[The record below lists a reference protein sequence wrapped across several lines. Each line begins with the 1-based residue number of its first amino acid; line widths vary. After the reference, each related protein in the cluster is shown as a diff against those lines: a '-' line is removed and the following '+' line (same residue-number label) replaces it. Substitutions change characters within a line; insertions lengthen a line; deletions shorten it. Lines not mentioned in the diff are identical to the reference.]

1 MAPQTMETARA
12 AQTPHIIPRYLSEAR
27 LPCKESACAL
37 DLVGLQVRSGQ
48 KSPVDGAC
56 GSVHDFMTWAFQSAR
71 EYGLQTCASFESI
84 SKAFRTREGI
94 AAQVHWGAHEHRA
107 MTRPYVCKPI

>member
-12 AQTPHIIPRYLSEAR
+12 AQTPHIIPRYLPEAR

-48 KSPVDGAC
+48 KSPVDGTC

-84 SKAFRTREGI
+84 SKAFRTRKGI
-94 AAQVHWGAHEHRA
+94 AERVRWE
-107 MTRPYVCKPI
+107 PYVDPR

>member
-12 AQTPHIIPRYLSEAR
+12 AQTPHIIPRYLPEAR

-48 KSPVDGAC
+48 KSPVDGTC

-71 EYGLQTCASFESI
+71 KYGLQTCASFEST
-84 SKAFRTREGI
+84 SKAFRTRKGI
-94 AAQVHWGAHEHRA
+94 AERVRWE
-107 MTRPYVCKPI
+107 PYVDPR

>member
-12 AQTPHIIPRYLSEAR
+12 AQTPHIIPRYLPEAR

-37 DLVGLQVRSGQ
+37 DLVGLQVSSGQ
-48 KSPVDGAC
+48 KSPVDGTC

-71 EYGLQTCASFESI
+71 KYGRLQTCASFEST
-84 SKAFRTREGI
+84 SKAFRTRKGI
-94 AAQVHWGAHEHRA
+94 AEHVRWE
-107 MTRPYVCKPI
+107 PYVDPR